1 MNYFFIKRK
10 LKKNKNNLI
19 KHLTLINQTSID
31 ESFYGTSSMLNLLFI
46 FLFEKI
52 FSKTKK
58 ISNTIYLM
66 ENQPW
71 EKAFLIAWRKNNH
84 GNAADIPILQ

>member
-1 MNYFFIKRK
+1 M
-10 LKKNKNNLI
+10 
-19 KHLTLINQTSID
+19 S
-31 ESFYGTSSMLNLLFI
+31 SFYGTSSMLNLLFI
-46 FLFEKI
+46 FLFEN

-71 EKAFLIAWRKNNH
+71 EKPF
-84 GNAADIPILQ
+84 